1 MDAVAS
7 LNNVRQAWRD
17 AGRPFAFGI
26 AASLLAGSA
35 LAEPGLQL
43 TPSIGFQETITDN
56 SAGGGASKFETV
68 SQISPGIAVHGET
81 PYLTVDGDYTPTYNK
96 FNTHSSPDRL
106 DQQLNVNGTF
116 KPIENVLTMDFQAF
130 AQQAAGTGNFT
141 NVAGALVPSVDRF
154 LYYTAVASPH
164 YSTHFGS
171 VATFDAY
178 YRLTS
183 TNSSDEG
190 IHPDNRPSA
199 STNSLGQ
206 NAEIAIASTDSLG
219 RLGVR
224 LDLNYGSTS
233 GSGQNTA
240 STNSAY
246 VIGTSFH
253 LDRTYQLTSSI
264 GYETIDYPSEGT
276 TKGYRSQGTTW
287 SIGATITPNSL
298 SSISVGYG
306 LSQGSYNPSLQVG
319 YALGP
324 RTNLV
329 MSYVVSV
336 QNQLTSTV
344 QNLRFLT
351 YDQFGNAIDSRTG
364 LPFSGVNQTFGSQN
378 VLFRDKPALITL
390 SHQLFR
396 SGITLTANYETR
408 ESLSEPKQS
417 DRAWGLSVN
426 YNRDFT
432 PLIQGSIGVGFTSHV
447 SSVLGVTEHVKNY
460 SATASLF
467 YKLSDTATATLTE
480 TYYGLASDV
489 PVDTYSNEQLTIGI
503 RKSF

>member
-1 MDAVAS
+1 MDAAAFQ
-7 LNNVRQAWRD
+7 NNVRWARRIS
-17 AGRPFAFGI
+17 RPFAIGI
-26 AASLLAGSA
+26 AVRVMAGSA
-35 LAEPGLQL
+35 LAEPGIQL
-43 TPSIGFQETITDN
+43 TPSIGFQETYTDN
-56 SAGGGASKFETV
+56 SAGGAVSKPDSVT
-68 SQISPGIAVHGET
+68 QISPGISVHGET

-96 FNTHSSPDRL
+96 FNTHSSPDRI
-106 DQQLNVNGTF
+106 DQALNANGTF
-116 KPIENVLTMDFQAF
+116 KPIEDVLTMDFQAF
-130 AQQAAGTGNFT
+130 AQEAGGTGNFT
-141 NVAGALVPSVDRF
+141 NFAGALVPSVDRV

-183 TNSSDEG
+183 TNTSDEG
-190 IHPDNRPSA
+190 THPGQPSSSA
-199 STNSLGQ
+199 NSLGQ
-206 NAEIAIASTDSLG
+206 NGEIAIGSGDSLG

-224 LDLNYGSTS
+224 LDLNYGSTT

-246 VIGTSFH
+246 VVGASFH
-253 LDRTYQLTSSI
+253 INRTYQLTGSI
-264 GYETIDYPSEGT
+264 GYQTIDYPTVGAVQ
-276 TKGYRSQGTTW
+276 GYNSAGATW
-287 SIGATITPNSL
+287 SIGATITPNAL
-298 SSISVGYG
+298 SSVSIGYG
-306 LSQGSYNPSLQVG
+306 RNQGAYNPSLQVG

-329 MSYVVSV
+329 MSYVVTV

-344 QNLRFLT
+344 QNLRYLS

-378 VLFRDKPALITL
+378 VLFRDKPALISL
-390 SHQLFR
+390 SHQFFR
-396 SGITLTANYETR
+396 SGITLTANYEVR
-408 ESLSEPKQS
+408 ESLGEPKQS

-432 PLIQGSIGVGFTSHV
+432 PLLQGSVGFGFTSHV
-447 SSVLGVTEHVKNY
+447 SSVLGTTEHAKNY

-467 YKLSDTATATLTE
+467 YKLSETATATLTE
-480 TYYGLASDV
+480 TYYGLTSDV
-489 PVDTYSNEQLTIGI
+489 PTDTFSNEQFTIGI